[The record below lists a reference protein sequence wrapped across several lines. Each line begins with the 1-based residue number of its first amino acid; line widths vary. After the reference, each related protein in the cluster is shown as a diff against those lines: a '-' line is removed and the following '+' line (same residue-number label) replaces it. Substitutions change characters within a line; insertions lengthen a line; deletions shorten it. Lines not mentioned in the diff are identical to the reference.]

1 MMKGRKIQINKNYPA
16 LVGRQ
21 IMMFFL
27 VVLSLFPVFF
37 MLNTAL
43 KSKEDYID
51 NRFGFPQAIAWDNFR
66 EVFLGKNF
74 SQWFFNSIILT
85 VVSVAVSLIIA
96 LLAAFALS
104 RYKFKMREGIL
115 KFVISLMMVPPVIMI
130 IPLFI
135 FMSRTGLTNSYI
147 GINLIYS
154 GLLLPFSIYLLTT
167 FFRSIPQSIIES
179 AYIDGCSSIRILRNI
194 LIPMS
199 MPPIMTLIVINA
211 LWVWNELLLALVF
224 LQKDQFKTLMTGIT
238 VFKSRYNVNIPL
250 TMMGLVIVTIPMVLI
265 YFLAQKYFIRGLVS
279 GSLKE

>member
-1 MMKGRKIQINKNYPA
+1 MTFKNIKPRKNYPS
-16 LVGRQ
+16 LVTRQ
-21 IMMFFL
+21 LLMLSL

-37 MLNTAL
+37 MVNTAL
-43 KSKEDYID
+43 KSKEDYIE
-51 NRFGFPQAIAWDNFR
+51 NRFGLPQGISWQNFR
-66 EVFLGKNF
+66 EVFLGKDF
-74 SQWFFNSIILT
+74 AQWFLNSILMT
-85 VVSVAVSLIIA
+85 TVSVIVSLLIA

-115 KFVISLMMVPPVIMI
+115 KFVISLMMISPVIMI
-130 IPLFI
+130 IPLFV
-135 FMSRTGLTNSYI
+135 FMSKVQLTNSYI
-147 GINLIYS
+147 GINLIYT

-194 LIPMS
+194 LVPMS
-199 MPPIMTLIVINA
+199 MPPIITLIVINA
-211 LWVWNELLLALVF
+211 LWVWNELLLALIF

-250 TMMGLVIVTIPMVLI
+250 TMMGLVIVTIPMVVI
-265 YFLAQKYFIRGLVS
+265 YFLGQKYFIRGLVS

>member
-1 MMKGRKIQINKNYPA
+1 MKSNIRKIRKNYPA
-16 LVGRQ
+16 FISRQ
-21 IMMFFL
+21 VLMFFL

-37 MLNTAL
+37 MVNTAL

-51 NRFGFPQAIAWDNFR
+51 NRFGFPEAIAWDNFS

-74 SQWFFNSIILT
+74 SQWFINSTILT
-85 VVSVAVSLIIA
+85 VVSVAFSLVIA

-115 KFVISLMMVPPVIMI
+115 KFIISLMMVPPVIMI

-135 FMSRTGLTNSYI
+135 FMSRTHLTNSYI
-147 GINLIYS
+147 GINILYS

-167 FFRSIPQSIIES
+167 FFRSIPNSIIES

-250 TMMGLVIVTIPMVLI
+250 TMMGLVIITIPMILI